1 MVRIEKNHAGNR
13 QCNGSAFILAL
24 QDFFSEVTNWKLAK
38 SCLEHKCSGK

>member
-24 QDFFSEVTNWKLAK
+24 QDFFQK
-38 SCLEHKCSGK
+38 